1 MGKLDGKVAIITGAA
16 SGIGRETGRLFAEEG
31 ARVIISDIE
40 DERGEKLA
48 AELGDTVTFLHADVS
63 READVRGLVNHATDT
78 LGRLDCIFNN
88 AGIPGAGGPVADI
101 PVDGWD
107 ATVGVHLR
115 GVFLGMK
122 FAAPVMVKQG
132 SGSIISTASVAGIQT
147 GFGGHAY
154 SASKAAI
161 IHLTRSVAMELG
173 ISGVRVNC
181 ICPGGIATA
190 IFGRGMGLSADD
202 ADQFSELMKPMMANA
217 QPIKRAGIPEDI
229 ARAALWLASDDSTFV
244 NGHALV
250 VDGGLTGGHQW
261 GAADPS
267 VSPLW
272 QTITTFLEEQGLDS
286 ADLTTLPERLRQAFA
301 KRSVAAEGQA
311 ARAEE

>member
-1 MGKLDGKVAIITGAA
+1 
-16 SGIGRETGRLFAEEG
+16 
-31 ARVIISDIE
+31 
-40 DERGEKLA
+40 
-48 AELGDTVTFLHADVS
+48 
-63 READVRGLVNHATDT
+63 
-78 LGRLDCIFNN
+78 
-88 AGIPGAGGPVADI
+88 
-101 PVDGWD
+101 
-107 ATVGVHLR
+107 
-115 GVFLGMK
+115 MK

-154 SASKAAI
+154 SAAKAAI

-202 ADQFSELMKPMMANA
+202 ADQFSELMKLAMANV

-229 ARAALWLASDDSTFV
+229 ARAALWLASDDSSFV

-261 GAADPS
+261 VTDPS
-267 VSPLW
+267 DSPLLGAVV
-272 QTITTFLEEQGLDS
+272 TFLKEHGVSVADL
-286 ADLTTLPERLRQAFA
+286 AGGGTDLTTLPERLREALA
-301 KRSVAAEGQA
+301 KRAA
-311 ARAEE
+311 ARE